1 VPEVYIFLIPS
12 AQSLAICEAPVKS
25 DDAKALAQAIA
36 DNRWSSLQDV
46 ILLLGGMIVAGVLAL
61 EYDLFRFGDELTV
74 EERRLTLAELIF
86 LSALLAVGIFAF
98 ILRRLYEGRTAAI
111 HRLHRNLEIEKLKD
125 QTLRD
130 PLTGLLN
137 RRGMQAALTAA
148 TSGAGDHGRQ
158 DALFLLDLD
167 NFKRVNEIH
176 GHSVADHVVKIIVER
191 LSAVARPTDV
201 LARLGD
207 DEFAVLAHDVDRDAA
222 QATGQ
227 RFIAALQSEIFV
239 EGYANTFSVAIGA
252 VMVPQQGTTAG
263 EVLHNADLAM
273 YRAREQDQPALVFF
287 GGPDD
292 APINTAQTDGNTT
305 ER

>member
-1 VPEVYIFLIPS
+1 M
-12 AQSLAICEAPVKS
+12 KS
-25 DDAKALAQAIA
+25 YDARALAQAIA
-36 DNRWSSLQDV
+36 DNRWSSLQDA
-46 ILLLGGMIVAGVLAL
+46 ILLFGGMIVAVVLAL
-61 EYDLFRFGDELTV
+61 EYDLFRFGEQFTV
-74 EERRLTLAELIF
+74 EERRLTLAELMF

-98 ILRRLYEGRTAAI
+98 ILRRLYEGRSAAVR
-111 HRLHRNLEIEKLKD
+111 RLHGNLEIEKLKD

-137 RRGMQAALTAA
+137 RRGMQAALASAA
-148 TSGAGDHGRQ
+148 LGPDHDRGPH
-158 DALFLLDLD
+158 AFFLLAL
-167 NFKRVNEIH
+167 NNLKRVNEIH

-227 RFIAALQSEIFV
+227 RFIAALQSEMFV

-252 VMVPQQGTTAG
+252 VMMPQQGTTAG

-273 YRAREQDQPALVFF
+273 YRAREQDQPTLVFF
-287 GGPDD
+287 GSPDD
-292 APINTAQTDGNTT
+292 APIGTEQTDGNSNQSSGSAT
-305 ER
+305 